1 MLHEAEE
8 FILGRGLK
16 EKSRHQAQKDMI
28 NIILSQNNETD
39 YGRVILL
46 AIQDSEFRHSFP
58 YADPTNFIGII
69 GNALRDKKNKS
80 VLGIV
85 LKDGKIIRASFRG
98 LYSTVGYRDSF
109 NRNITNIKAVG
120 HPAAFGIVDAD
131 EVTESEQAFNTF
143 IELVETI
150 VENLED
156 EYESK
161 NSGYKIIELNRMFIG
176 NTQELLRNIAIEN
189 IYLNPEY
196 RTYVKYTGSSYI
208 INKTTYKTKVL
219 TKEELE
225 TGVKPDDIKNNT
237 VFLKDAYG
245 NKIPK
250 YIEYL
255 VEGRTVKSYGV
266 PIESGYIEPFMGDS
280 GLEFN
285 IVNIK

>member
-1 MLHEAEE
+1 
-8 FILGRGLK
+8 
-16 EKSRHQAQKDMI
+16 
-28 NIILSQNNETD
+28 
-39 YGRVILL
+39 
-46 AIQDSEFRHSFP
+46 
-58 YADPTNFIGII
+58 
-69 GNALRDKKNKS
+69 
-80 VLGIV
+80 
-85 LKDGKIIRASFRG
+85 
-98 LYSTVGYRDSF
+98 
-109 NRNITNIKAVG
+109 
-120 HPAAFGIVDAD
+120 
-131 EVTESEQAFNTF
+131 
-143 IELVETI
+143 
-150 VENLED
+150 
-156 EYESK
+156 
-161 NSGYKIIELNRMFIG
+161 MFIG